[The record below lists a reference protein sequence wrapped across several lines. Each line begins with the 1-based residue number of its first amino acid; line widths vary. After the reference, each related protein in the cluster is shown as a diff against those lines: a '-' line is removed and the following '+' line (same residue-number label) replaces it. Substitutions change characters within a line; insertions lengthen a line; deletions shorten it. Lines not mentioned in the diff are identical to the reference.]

1 MTEASLFS
9 GRVEPL
15 DGDLPALTYA
25 WDAETE
31 ILSCHL
37 DVKSTR
43 GLTGSIELEDAQGAI
58 VTLDF
63 VSGVMQGLEVVVWP
77 EMTRVDLSPPATD
90 ERGRFVVPARPSQ
103 PGIAVLEV
111 DAVLWAEATSD
122 ESTIHVGIGGRRP
135 TRGVAL
141 ADKLLLDVDERG
153 EPAGFWLLSVPPFP
167 QEREV

>member
-15 DGDLPALTYA
+15 DGDLPTLTYT

-37 DVKSTR
+37 DVKNTR

-63 VSGVMQGLEVVVWP
+63 VSGAMQGVEVVVWP
-77 EMTRVDLSPPATD
+77 ETTRANLSPPATD

-111 DAVLWAEATSD
+111 DAVL
-122 ESTIHVGIGGRRP
+122 
-135 TRGVAL
+135 
-141 ADKLLLDVDERG
+141 
-153 EPAGFWLLSVPPFP
+153 
-167 QEREV
+167 

>member
-1 MTEASLFS
+1 MTEASLFG

-15 DGDLPALTYA
+15 DGDLPTLTYT

-31 ILSCHL
+31 ILSCRL
-37 DVKSTR
+37 DVESTR

-63 VSGVMQGLEVVVWP
+63 VSGTMQGLEVVIWP
-77 EMTRVDLSPPATD
+77 EIARKSLSPPSTA
-90 ERGRFVVPARPSQ
+90 ERGRCVVPARPSQ
-103 PGIAVLEV
+103 PGIAVLEI
-111 DAVLWAEATSD
+111 DAVLWAEATPD
-122 ESTIHVGIGGRRP
+122 EATIHVGIGRRRS

-141 ADKLLLDVDERG
+141 ADHLLLDVDEHG
-153 EPAGFWLLSVPPFP
+153 EVAGFWLLSVPPFP